1 MLLTAL
7 TGSVLWNSIQ
17 THSVQTLRD
26 QLDSWRP
33 LFAGIRWTLI
43 GSVALGWPV
52 LCRCLVRS
60 CYPGNSKTRQ
70 LIDLR
75 WRVVGWLLVIELIL
89 GQNVLV
95 KLMTLMVSKA
105 G

>member
-1 MLLTAL
+1 
-7 TGSVLWNSIQ
+7 VLWNSIQ
-17 THSVQTLRD
+17 THSVQTLRE

-33 LFAGIRWTLI
+33 LFTGIRWTLI
-43 GSVALGWPV
+43 ASVALGWPY
-52 LCRCLVRS
+52 LCRWVVRS
-60 CYPGNSKTRQ
+60 GYPGNSKARQ

-75 WRVVGWLLVIELIL
+75 WRAVGWLVMIELIL

-95 KLMTLMVSKA
+95 KLMTIMANKA